1 LTDILTEISGERGQK
16 QANSGKIRTPKNEE
30 RIWLDPAYLK
40 GLIKKMIL
48 ETLVEVAGVEPAG
61 ESASFPVSICDSS
74 VLSEALT
81 EILTE
86 ISGEG
91 VKNRQILAKLGL
103 QKTRKE
109 FGWIPLT

>member
-1 LTDILTEISGERGQK
+1 MIKQK
-16 QANSGKIRTPKNEE
+16 
-30 RIWLDPAYLK
+30 
-40 GLIKKMIL
+40 IL

-86 ISGEG
+86 ISD
-91 VKNRQILAKLGL
+91 KDRQILVSVVNNRWKRLSEEL
-103 QKTRKE
+103 KKVVLRVLE
-109 FGWIPLT
+109 

>member
-1 LTDILTEISGERGQK
+1 MESFSSRDLHLFGDWG
-16 QANSGKIRTPKNEE
+16 AYFNSKP
-30 RIWLDPAYLK
+30 
-40 GLIKKMIL
+40 L

-86 ISGEG
+86 ISD
-91 VKNRQILAKLGL
+91 KDRQILVSVVNNRWKRLSEEL
-103 QKTRKE
+103 KKVVLRVLE
-109 FGWIPLT
+109 